1 MTRKYTV
8 AENFVCEALQDLRKT
23 YGGGWALIAL
33 TAQHALILQ
42 RVITYLRVQ
51 ETPRSGQIATSL
63 LNEVCLVIDL
73 LPADADRVIPG
84 AAANQEV
91 G

>member
-1 MTRKYTV
+1 MARKYTV
-8 AENFVCEALQDLRKT
+8 AENFVREALQDLRQT

-63 LNEVCLVIDL
+63 LNEVCLVIDH